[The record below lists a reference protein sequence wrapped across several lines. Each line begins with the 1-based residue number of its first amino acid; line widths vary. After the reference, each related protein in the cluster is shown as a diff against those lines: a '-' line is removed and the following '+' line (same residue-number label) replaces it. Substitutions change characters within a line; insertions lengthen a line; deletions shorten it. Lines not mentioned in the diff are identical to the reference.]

1 MPTPKPSSFVAG
13 SKEHTSMP
21 AIASHLYQNPENPW
35 VMIDSPFGRME
46 AWRASTLC
54 TGTMGAMA
62 SYLDVATARADD
74 ASARIA
80 DARARADTLNERE
93 ASLSA
98 RETVLKDTI
107 RKLDALFHR
116 ADFMLT
122 ELEERQQQTV
132 QDEEEQQ
139 ELETNLPGGELHD
152 IPAKET
158 QDPDDPDPI
167 GDQGDLPENLQIPE
181 LGTYPTLEDPHKPQA
196 PQPVSVSLNNIEDDD
211 DGPIA

>member
-1 MPTPKPSSFVAG
+1 
-13 SKEHTSMP
+13 MP
-21 AIASHLYQNPENPW
+21 AIASHLYQNPESPW
-35 VMIDSPFGRME
+35 EMIDTPWGKME

-93 ASLSA
+93 ANLSA

-107 RKLDALFHR
+107 RELDALCHR

-152 IPAKET
+152 LSPKGDNGPQE
-158 QDPDDPDPI
+158 PDEPDPI
-167 GDQGDLPENLQIPE
+167 GDQGDLPSELIIPA
-181 LGTYPTLEDPHKPQA
+181 GSSSNYPTLEDPPRKQV
-196 PQPVSVSLNNIEDDD
+196 PQPTSVSLMSEDDD
-211 DGPIA
+211 DGPLT